1 MGNDL
6 YKEPIPYQDSM
17 LSIKI
22 SQQIRAY
29 FSTSPGALQH
39 YHKEI
44 ELLYVQEGSLGMCIQ
59 DEHHQLEPGDV
70 LLVGSS
76 QPHFTQGVAT
86 ERAVYLTLHFDLQPY
101 YDPAMLIYYRYFAEI
116 DSPLSHINQL
126 FRTNATFRSA
136 IGQAIVDIYGEMDS
150 RSRGYTMA
158 VNLLVKQLM
167 LTILRN
173 DPDKAAQTHD
183 RLPAYPL
190 HPVFEYV
197 DRHLSDK
204 IEMEA
209 ISKMMNMNYYY
220 FSKYF
225 KRVMGL
231 SFIEYVNIR
240 RIKQAERLLL
250 TKDASIAAI
259 AEQVGIPNIA
269 HFYELFRRYN
279 RCSPKEYIQ
288 KLPTPPLRKFEAH
301 E

>member
-1 MGNDL
+1 MRNDL
-6 YKEPIPYQDSM
+6 FKEPIPYQDSM
-17 LSIKI
+17 LSIKVA
-22 SQQIRAY
+22 QQIRPF
-29 FSTSPGALQH
+29 FSASPGALQH

-44 ELLYVQEGSLGMCIQ
+44 ELLYVQEGGLRMCIQ
-59 DEHHQLEPGDV
+59 DEQHQLEPGDV

-76 QPHFTQGVAT
+76 QPHFTQGVT
-86 ERAVYLTLHFDLQPY
+86 SERAVYLTLHFDLAPY
-101 YDPAMLIYYRYFAEI
+101 YDPAMMIYYRYFAEI
-116 DSPLSHINQL
+116 DSPLSRVNPL
-126 FRTNATFRSA
+126 FRTNAKLRTA
-136 IGQAIVDIYGEMDS
+136 VGQVIVDIHSEMDT
-150 RSRGYTMA
+150 RTRGYTMA

-173 DPDKAAQTHD
+173 DPEEAAQSHD

-190 HPVFEYV
+190 HPVFDYV
-197 DRHLSDK
+197 DRHLADK

-250 TKDASIAAI
+250 TQDVSVAAI
-259 AEQVGIPNIA
+259 AQQVGIPNVA
-269 HFYELFRRYN
+269 HFYELFKRYN
-279 RCSPKEYIQ
+279 HCSPKEHVQ
-288 KLPTPPLRKFEAH
+288 KLSSPGSAKA
-301 E
+301 